1 MAIDPGWRNLR
12 EQQAEKGTRAVF
24 DELPICQL
32 CNDHG
37 YVTIIYP
44 TKYSTIRVC
53 NCKAAHERFGDATF
67 EEIGTRPEKE
77 WWLDMQMYFGG
88 RDKAETQAIMRQ
100 YELVEKEHKHPKTER
115 VFVWKK
121 KGEV

>member
-1 MAIDPGWRNLR
+1 MAIDKGWRNLR

-67 EEIGTRPEKE
+67 EEINTRPEKE
-77 WWLDMQMYFGG
+77 WWLYMQMYFGG
-88 RDKAETQAIMRQ
+88 KNRAETQEIMNK
-100 YELVEKEHKHPKTER
+100 YVLVELERKAPKAER
-115 VFVWKK
+115 ILEYRRKDAV
-121 KGEV
+121 